1 MLPITPSPP
10 GMTGSRAANCPAA
23 YAISRARQGTAAPV
37 AGKETVRQAR
47 SQVQYSSIHRKL
59 MPQPLSP
66 RDTFVSTS
74 PPISR
79 LSGPPGIRAAI
90 SCTVQGRLRS
100 RAIAIPAA
108 ATVVTRAASVMA
120 AAARRSGT
128 LFAAGASWAPIR
140 PRSRSVAR
148 YSRPAMAS
156 IHKTSSWR
164 TPRLAR
170 ILRTTMP
177 ENR

>member
-1 MLPITPSPP
+1 MLPIAPSPP
-10 GMTGSRAANCPAA
+10 GMMGSRAASCPAA
-23 YAISRARQGTAAPV
+23 YAISRARQGTAVPV

-59 MPQPLSP
+59 MPQPLGP

-90 SCTVQGRLRS
+90 SCTVQGRWRR
-100 RAIAIPAA
+100 RATAIPA

-120 AAARRSGT
+120 AAALRSGT
-128 LFAAGASWAPIR
+128 FFAAGASWAPIR
-140 PRSRSVAR
+140 PRSRSVTR
-148 YSRPAMAS
+148 YSRPATAS
-156 IHKTSSWR
+156 IHKTSSWL

-170 ILRTTMP
+170 IFRTTTP